1 MYPNGLRPFND
12 ARFSLRKA
20 YACKFVEK
28 KLICFVLDWMYNY
41 LMLHYIYLRLKGMAD
56 SKEFASEVFVALSRR
71 RHINPDDGVTKEQLK
86 EFWEEMTDQNF
97 DSRLRIFFDM

>member
-1 MYPNGLRPFND
+1 MQRSIHPYNIPV
-12 ARFSLRKA
+12 ALRKIDTSKEA
-20 YACKFVEK
+20 AHC
-28 KLICFVLDWMYNY
+28 LIGSYSVWPGAPLD
-41 LMLHYIYLRLKGMAD
+41 LKGMAD

-71 RHINPDDGVTKEQLK
+71 RHINPDDGVLKEQLK

>member
-1 MYPNGLRPFND
+1 
-12 ARFSLRKA
+12 
-20 YACKFVEK
+20 
-28 KLICFVLDWMYNY
+28 
-41 LMLHYIYLRLKGMAD
+41 MAD

-71 RHINPDDGVTKEQLK
+71 RHINPDDGVLKEQLK

>member
-1 MYPNGLRPFND
+1 MIY
-12 ARFSLRKA
+12 
-20 YACKFVEK
+20 
-28 KLICFVLDWMYNY
+28 FVLYWMYDY
-41 LMLHYIYLRLKGMAD
+41 LMLHYLCLKGMAD